1 VEAAQDRQVAVTA
14 LVGLALAFAVFLGW
28 YHWRKLSPHWTQRDL
43 FWEYYHQS
51 QPDEPI
57 GAYQMNWRGEQFY
70 SKNTVREIVRQG
82 APMCTLAEFMNGP
95 GARKWILVEQARL
108 GNLRQ
113 ALGGM
118 GKLRVVESRNNK
130 FALTVVEKTEEKQ
143 PPPIPLKPEQP
154 TGHVGAPP

>member
-1 VEAAQDRQVAVTA
+1 MTVLA
-14 LVGLALAFAVFLGW
+14 LVGLSLALAVFLGW

-70 SKNTVREIVRQG
+70 SKNTVREIVRQSP
-82 APMCTLAEFMNGP
+82 PMSTLAEFISGP

-113 ALGGM
+113 ALGGS
-118 GKLRVVESRNNK
+118 GRLRVVESRNNK
-130 FALTVVEKTEEKQ
+130 FALTVLEKSSDEKQ
-143 PPPIPLKPEQP
+143 APPVPLKPETPQGP
-154 TGHVGAPP
+154 IGVPP